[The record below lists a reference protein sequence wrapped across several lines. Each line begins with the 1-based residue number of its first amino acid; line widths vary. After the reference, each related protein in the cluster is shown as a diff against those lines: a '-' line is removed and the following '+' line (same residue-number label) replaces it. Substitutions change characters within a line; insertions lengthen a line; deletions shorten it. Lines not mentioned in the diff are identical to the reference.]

1 MVRRSVFDQLFN
13 ELRNIR
19 SRLEELENLF
29 SGMQFQP
36 VRIPESKLFS
46 LPDHLRQTYLIVA
59 SKGECNATEVSNV
72 TGRSRAVESCYL
84 NQLAR
89 TGWLTKY
96 RVSKTVNFRLLS
108 HFSTPAQ
115 HETSLLVQR
124 RATSKIFLRKP

>member
-1 MVRRSVFDQLFN
+1 MVRRSVFDQIFI

-19 SRLEELENLF
+19 RRLDELENMF
-29 SGMQFQP
+29 SAIQFQP

-59 SKGECNATEVSNV
+59 SKGECNATQVSNI
-72 TGRSRAVESCYL
+72 TGRSRALESCYL

-96 RVSKTVNFRLLS
+96 RISKTVNFRLLS
-108 HFSTPAQ
+108 RFLTPAQ
-115 HETSLLVQR
+115 LETSFSLRR
-124 RATSKIFLRKP
+124 RASSKISLQTP